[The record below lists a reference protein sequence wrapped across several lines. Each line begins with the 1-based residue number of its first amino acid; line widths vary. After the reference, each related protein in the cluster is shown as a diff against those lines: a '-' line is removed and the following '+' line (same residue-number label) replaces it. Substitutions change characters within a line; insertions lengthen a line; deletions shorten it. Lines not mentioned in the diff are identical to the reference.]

1 MGDVH
6 AVGASSL
13 VSGRRGVLDDE
24 SLSGVAFTEALS
36 EATDAGLQQLFGDV
50 CGDDFRGL
58 ALVATGGYGRGELA
72 PASDLDLLLLHD
84 GRRRDVDELAAAL
97 WYPLWDGGLRLG
109 HAVRTIE
116 EQLRLAVDDVES
128 ATASLTA
135 RHLAGTEELTFA
147 LRAKA
152 LAAWRK
158 RAGKGLEALARR
170 DAERH
175 ERAGEVAYLLEPDLK
190 DGVGGLRDVQS
201 LRWAAAAG
209 MELLATDVAAIER
222 AAECLVR
229 VRVSLHRVSGR
240 YGDVLRLQSQDAV
253 AAGAGAA
260 DADALMAD
268 VAAAGRTVA
277 WVYEQSW
284 SGHRRAR
291 LRRHPFD
298 RVAPGVELRDGSIEL
313 AAAADPGADPT
324 LVFPVATAAARRH
337 VPIGRTTLVRLAAE
351 LPSFTDRYP
360 HGWPV
365 GAVDEL
371 VGLLLEGHR
380 AIPVLESLDQAGLL
394 ARILP
399 EWEAVRSRPQR
410 NAYHRFTV
418 DRHLWEA
425 AANAAELVDRVARP
439 DLLVLG
445 ALFHDLGKGFEGDHT
460 DVGVDLI
467 ARIGPRMGLAPGD
480 VDVLANLIRHHLL
493 LADVALRRDLADPAT
508 TANVAAA
515 VRTTTELELLHALT
529 IADSKATGSTAW
541 SDWKAGL
548 IAELV
553 ARTHHVLGGGESVA
567 GEWRLFPDAETLSAM
582 ASGAH
587 RVRIDSD
594 SVTTVTLDMPGT
606 FARIAGAL
614 SLHRLDVVSAEA
626 HSEPTG
632 PGGMPM
638 AASRFRF
645 LTVEARPLATFADAL
660 RETIERALAGQL
672 AIDARLAERAR
683 SAAHRRR
690 TQAVTPEPPS
700 VAFVDDASDDATVI
714 EVRAPT
720 VPGLLHRLAKSLAE
734 VGLDIRHATVQTIG
748 PEAVDTFYVVG
759 RDGSP
764 ITDPF
769 HLGEIRRA
777 VLHAVAD

>member
-1 MGDVH
+1 MSDLPTVE
-6 AVGASSL
+6 ASSL
-13 VSGRRGVLDDE
+13 VAGRRVVLEDQT
-24 SLSGVAFTEALS
+24 LSGVAFTMALS
-36 EATDAGLQQLFGDV
+36 DATDAGLRRLFGDV
-50 CGDDFRGL
+50 CGDDVCGL
-58 ALVATGGYGRGELA
+58 ALVAMGGYGRGELA

-84 GRRRDVDELAAAL
+84 GHRRDVDELAAAL
-97 WYPLWDGGLRLG
+97 WYPLWDGGVRLG

-116 EQLRLAVDDVES
+116 EQLRLAADDVES

-135 RHLAGTEELTFA
+135 RHVAGSEDLTA
-147 LRAKA
+147 TLRRKA
-152 LAAWRK
+152 LEAWRK

-175 ERAGEVAYLLEPDLK
+175 DRAGEVAYLLEPDVK

-201 LRWAAAAG
+201 LHWASAAG
-209 MELLATDVAAIER
+209 MALLPADAAAIEL
-222 AAECLVR
+222 AAARLVR
-229 VRVSLHRVSGR
+229 ARVALHRVSGR
-240 YGDVLRLQSQDAV
+240 YGDVLRLESQDAV

-260 DADALMAD
+260 DADELMAD

-284 SGHRRAR
+284 SGHRRAQV
-291 LRRHPFD
+291 RRHPFE

-313 AAAADPGADPT
+313 AGAADPGADPT
-324 LVFPVATAAARRH
+324 LVFQLATAAARRQ
-337 VPIGRTTLVRLAAE
+337 VPIGRATLVRLTAE
-351 LPSFTDRYP
+351 LPSFADRYP

-371 VGLLLEGHR
+371 VGLLLEAHR

-399 EWEAVRSRPQR
+399 EWDAVRSRPQR

-425 AANAAELVDRVARP
+425 AANAAELADSVSRP
-439 DLLVLG
+439 DLLLLV

-460 DVGVDLI
+460 EVGVELI
-467 ARIGPRMGLAPGD
+467 GAIGPRLGLVHAD
-480 VDVLANLIRHHLL
+480 VELLAGLIRNHLL

-515 VRTTTELELLHALT
+515 VRTSTELELLHALT
-529 IADSKATGSTAW
+529 IADSKATGPTAW
-541 SDWKAGL
+541 SEWKAGL

-553 ARTHHVLGGGESVA
+553 ERTRHVLGGGESVA
-567 GEWRLFPDAETLSAM
+567 AEWRLFPDAETLSAM
-582 ASGAH
+582 ASGTH
-587 RVRIDSD
+587 QVRIDAD
-594 SVTTVTLDMPGT
+594 SVTTVTLDRPGT
-606 FARIAGAL
+606 FARVAGAL

-626 HSEPTG
+626 HSEPAG
-632 PGGMPM
+632 SDGSPM

-645 LTVEARPLATFADAL
+645 LAAEARPLASFAEAL
-660 RETIERALAGQL
+660 GETIEQALAGEL

-683 SAAHRRR
+683 SASRRRR
-690 TQAVTPEPPS
+690 TQALAPDPPS
-700 VAFVDDASDDATVI
+700 VTFVDDASDDATVI
-714 EVRAPT
+714 EIRAPT
-720 VPGLLHRLAKSLAE
+720 VPGLLHRLAKALAD

-777 VLHAVAD
+777 VLHAVAS